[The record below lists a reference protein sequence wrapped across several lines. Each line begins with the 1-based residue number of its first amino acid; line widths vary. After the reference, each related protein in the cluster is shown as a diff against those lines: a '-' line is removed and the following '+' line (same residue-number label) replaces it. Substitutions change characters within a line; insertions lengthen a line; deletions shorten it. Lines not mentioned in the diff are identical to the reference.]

1 MDAASSSDKKTVR
14 VLIFN
19 QPYTLKATGDPK
31 DLEEAAAMVD
41 ELMTSI
47 ARMAAGEPMRA
58 AVLACLHL
66 ADQLR
71 GVERDLNNLKQ
82 RVDSKSK
89 QLAMMLDEIEEIR

>member
-1 MDAASSSDKKTVR
+1 MDSTSATDKKTVR

-19 QPYTLKATGDPK
+19 QPYTLKASGDPQE
-31 DLEEAAAMVD
+31 LEEAAAMVD

-47 ARMAAGEPMRA
+47 ARMGAAEPMRA

-71 GVERDLNNLKQ
+71 GVERDLADLKK
-82 RVDSKSK
+82 RVDSKSR
-89 QLAMMLDEIEEIR
+89 QLSTLLEGLDPSA